1 MSAAPRHRARV
12 GARSLQFR
20 TAHILFQRPHLF
32 GQLCAFLFQL
42 ADGGDR
48 RFAALLLGCGG
59 QGLARGGQQLFKFR
73 KSCLFALPLN
83 FRTGPSSRPIP
94 VLFSD
99 RVRHSFSMPPSI
111 LPALT
116 IP

>member
-59 QGLARGGQQLFKFR
+59 QGLARGSQQLFKFR
-73 KSCLFALPLN
+73 KSRLFALPL
-83 FRTGPSSRPIP
+83 FRNAACGVALELLERGIYRLVVDDESRCGFRRCP
-94 VLFSD
+94 
-99 RVRHSFSMPPSI
+99 
-111 LPALT
+111 
-116 IP
+116 